1 MKPERLPIAPKQ
13 KSILRT
19 PLIRK
24 PVILV
29 TEFMQGEA
37 SGGFVLMAVAALAL
51 IVANSPFSE
60 LYFESLHSYLGGLSV
75 LHWINDGLMAIFF
88 LFVGLE
94 IKREMLVGQ
103 LSSWSRRILPGI
115 GALGG
120 MIVPALIYVAFNHDH
135 PQALRGWA
143 IPTATDIAFALGVL
157 SLLGKRVPTSI
168 KVFLAALAII
178 DDLGAVVIIALFY
191 TSDLSALY
199 LALAGGV
206 LLALIGL
213 NVAGV
218 RRLTPYMVLGA
229 ILWFFVLRSGVHATL
244 AGVALALTIP
254 LRMGDE
260 FQNPPLITLEHS
272 LSRVVPFLIVPLFGF
287 ANAGL
292 SFDGLTMA
300 NLVDPLTLGVALGL
314 LCGKII
320 GVFGFSSI
328 AIGTGIAR
336 LPQNASWMQMCGVAL
351 LCGIGFTMSLF
362 IGLLAFAN
370 HPVLQSEVKVG
381 ILGGSLIAGVLG
393 YLVLR
398 FAKRRNEEEP
408 ETAPAS

>member
-1 MKPERLPIAPKQ
+1 MLQ
-13 KSILRT
+13 T

-29 TEFMQGEA
+29 TEFMKGEA
-37 SGGFVLMAVAALAL
+37 AGGFVLMAAAAIAL
-51 IVANSPFSE
+51 IVANSPLSDW
-60 LYFESLHSYLGGLSV
+60 YFESLHVELGGMSV
-75 LHWINDGLMAIFF
+75 LHWINDALMVVFF
-88 LFVGLE
+88 LLVGLE

-103 LSSWSRRILPGI
+103 LSTWPRRMLPGI

-120 MIVPALIYVAFNHDH
+120 MIVPALIYVAFNRHD
-135 PQALRGWA
+135 PAALRGWA

-168 KVFLAALAII
+168 KVFLTALAII

-191 TSDLSALY
+191 TSELSLLY
-199 LALAGGV
+199 LSLAGVTLAV
-206 LLALIGL
+206 LIIL
-213 NVAGV
+213 NKSGV
-218 RRLTPYMVLGA
+218 RRLSPYLVLGA
-229 ILWFFVLRSGVHATL
+229 VLWFLVLKSGVHATL

-254 LRMGDE
+254 LRMDHE
-260 FQNPPLITLEHS
+260 FADPPLIRLENS
-272 LSRVVPFLIVPLFGF
+272 LHTVVPFLIIPLFGF

-292 SFDGLTMA
+292 SFAGLTMA
-300 NLVDPLTLGVALGL
+300 NLVEPLTLGVGLGL

-328 AIGTGIAR
+328 AIGLGIAR
-336 LPQNASWMQMCGVAL
+336 LPQNASWLQMLGVAM

-370 HPVLQSEVKVG
+370 HPLLESEVKVG
-381 ILGGSLIAGVLG
+381 ILGGSMVAGILG
-393 YLVLR
+393 YAVLSMS
-398 FAKRRNEEEP
+398 RRRSEAED
-408 ETAPAS
+408 ASAV

>member
-1 MKPERLPIAPKQ
+1 MLQ
-13 KSILRT
+13 T

-29 TEFMQGEA
+29 TEFMKGEA
-37 SGGFVLMAVAALAL
+37 AGGFVLMAAAAIAL
-51 IVANSPFSE
+51 IVANSPLSDW
-60 LYFESLHSYLGGLSV
+60 YFDSLHVELGGMSV
-75 LHWINDGLMAIFF
+75 LHWINDALMVVFF
-88 LFVGLE
+88 LLVGLE

-103 LSSWSRRILPGI
+103 LSTWPRRMLPGI

-120 MIVPALIYVAFNHDH
+120 MIVPALIYVAFNRHD
-135 PQALRGWA
+135 PAALRGWA

-168 KVFLAALAII
+168 KVFLTALAII

-191 TSDLSALY
+191 TSELSLLY
-199 LALAGGV
+199 LSLAGVTLAV
-206 LLALIGL
+206 LIIL
-213 NVAGV
+213 NKSGV
-218 RRLTPYMVLGA
+218 RRLSPYLVLGA
-229 ILWFFVLRSGVHATL
+229 VLWFLVLKSGVHATL

-254 LRMGDE
+254 LRMDHE
-260 FQNPPLITLEHS
+260 FADPPLIRLENS
-272 LSRVVPFLIVPLFGF
+272 LHTVVPFLIIPLFGF

-292 SFDGLTMA
+292 SFAGLTMA
-300 NLVDPLTLGVALGL
+300 NLVEPLTLGVGLGL

-328 AIGTGIAR
+328 AIGLGIAR
-336 LPQNASWMQMCGVAL
+336 LPQNASWLQMLGVAM

-370 HPVLQSEVKVG
+370 HPLLESEVKVG
-381 ILGGSLIAGVLG
+381 ILGGSMVAGILG
-393 YLVLR
+393 YAVLSMS
-398 FAKRRNEEEP
+398 RRRSEAED
-408 ETAPAS
+408 ASAV

>member
-1 MKPERLPIAPKQ
+1 MLQ
-13 KSILRT
+13 T

-24 PVILV
+24 PVLLV
-29 TEFMQGEA
+29 TEFMRGEA
-37 SGGFVLMAVAALAL
+37 SGGFVLMAAAALAL
-51 IVANSPFSE
+51 IVANSPISE
-60 LYFESLHSYLGGLSV
+60 LYFESLHTYLAGLSV

-103 LSSWSRRILPGI
+103 LSSWPRRILPGI
-115 GALGG
+115 GAFGG
-120 MIVPALIYVAFNHDH
+120 MLVPALIYIAFNWDH
-135 PQALRGWA
+135 PEALRGWA

-157 SLLGKRVPTSI
+157 SLLGKRVPTSL

-178 DDLGAVVIIALFY
+178 DDLGAVMIIALFY
-191 TSDLSALY
+191 TSELAALY
-199 LALAGGV
+199 LALAAGV
-206 LLALIGL
+206 LAVLVGL
-213 NVAGV
+213 NFAGV
-218 RRLTPYMVLGA
+218 RRLTPYMLLGGL
-229 ILWFFVLRSGVHATL
+229 LWFFVLKSGVHATL

-260 FQNPPLITLEHS
+260 FQDPPLITLEHS
-272 LSRVVPFLIVPLFGF
+272 LNRVVPFLIVPLFGF

-292 SFDGLTMA
+292 SFDGLTVA

-328 AIGTGIAR
+328 AIGCGIAR
-336 LPQNASWMQMCGVAL
+336 LPQSASWTQMFGVAL

-381 ILGGSLIAGVLG
+381 ILGGSLAAGVLG
-393 YLVLR
+393 YFVLR
-398 FAKRRNEEEP
+398 HSRRRVEP
-408 ETAPAS
+408 EDETAA